1 MKLPS
6 LQLLLTSFIIVSKR
20 FPFVLLAALT
30 VTVISILLIEKHLGS
45 NAELIL
51 AKVLMT
57 SSLGLPL
64 FFAVHIF
71 CERTM
76 AKPMFRFTAFVTALF
91 VLVQFY
97 FSLANWD
104 NNNGP
109 IFYRFFFWS
118 AGLHLVAAFSAFFIE
133 DELNGFWQFNKQLFL
148 RFLTAALYSGVLYLG
163 LAGAI
168 LAVDELFNVNVRGE
182 VYAELW
188 FVIAGL
194 FNTIFFLGG
203 ITEPVTS
210 LNQETSYPKG
220 LKVFTQ
226 YVLIPLVT
234 IYLLILYAYTAK
246 ILIQMSLPKGWVANL
261 ILGFSV
267 TGILSLLL
275 VYPIREEEENRWIK
289 TFSRFYYFSLVPL
302 IVLLFI
308 AIGVRISAY
317 GVTVERYIVAMLGV
331 WLALIT
337 LYFIFSKAKNII
349 LIPLTLAVFLFGS
362 CFGPWGMFKVSERS
376 QLKRLHTLLDKN
388 GALIGGK
395 IIALTESDVKKI
407 KIKDLNQMNSILDYL
422 SSNHG
427 FEGMK
432 DWLSEDCSQTV
443 FTDSLNKNRY
453 DQQITLKKCIG
464 VYGYSDY
471 RNLGDEAEMQMN
483 IFCNHLNASEGI
495 AVSGYD
501 LIYEFN
507 INDYDNEEKVSDK
520 GSTTRLAENQLTFY
534 IDGEKQFDL
543 KLDSIAAK
551 LRALPSQKYN
561 TNNADPKDMTFEFD
575 NLQGHTVKM
584 LLNSVQSGFTDSTAT
599 INTIS
604 GYLLLRKE

>member
-1 MKLPS
+1 MKLSS
-6 LQLLLTSFIIVSKR
+6 LQLLFTSFISVSKR
-20 FPFVLLAALT
+20 FPFVLLAALNI
-30 VTVISILLIEKHLGS
+30 TVISILLIEKHLCS

-51 AKVLMT
+51 GKVLMT

-64 FFAVHIF
+64 FFALHIF
-71 CERTM
+71 CERTL
-76 AKPMFRFTAFVTALF
+76 AKPMFKFMAFVTALF

-188 FVIAGL
+188 FVVAGL

-203 ITEPVTS
+203 ITEPVAS

-317 GVTVERYIVAMLGV
+317 GVTVERYMVAMLGV
-331 WLALIT
+331 WLAFIT

-395 IIALTESDVKKI
+395 IIALTESDIKKI
-407 KIKDLNQMNSILDYL
+407 KIKDLNQMNYILDYL

-432 DWLSEDCSQTV
+432 DWLSEDCSQIV

-471 RNLGDEAEMQMN
+471 RNQGDEAEMQMN

-495 AVSGYD
+495 PVSGYD
-501 LIYEFN
+501 IIYEFN
-507 INDYDNEEKVSDK
+507 INDYNNGEKVSDK
-520 GSTTRLAENQLTFY
+520 GSTTRLNKNQLTFY

-561 TNNADPKDMTFEFD
+561 TNNADPKDMIFEFD
-575 NLQGHTVKM
+575 NLQGQKVKM
-584 LLNSVQSGFTDSTAT
+584 LLNSVQSGFIDSTAT
-599 INTIS
+599 INTMS
-604 GYLLLRKE
+604 GYLLLMNE

>member
-6 LQLLLTSFIIVSKR
+6 LQLLFSSFTYTCKR
-20 FPFVLLAALT
+20 FPFVILAAFAG
-30 VTVISILLIEKHLGS
+30 TVISIMLLEGKFDS

-71 CERTM
+71 CERTL
-76 AKPMFRFTAFVTALF
+76 AKPMFKFTAFVTALF

-97 FSLANWD
+97 FSLAGWD
-104 NNNGP
+104 TDKGT

-118 AGLHLVAAFSAFFIE
+118 TGLHLVAAFSAFFIQ

-168 LAVDELFNVNVRGE
+168 LAVDELFNVKIRSE
-182 VYAELW
+182 VYGDLW
-188 FVIAGL
+188 FLIAGL

-203 ITEPVTS
+203 ITEPVAS
-210 LNQETSYPKG
+210 LNKETSYPKG

-234 IYLLILYAYTAK
+234 IYLLILYAYTGK
-246 ILIQMSLPKGWVANL
+246 ILVQMNLPKGWVANL

-275 VYPIREEEENRWIK
+275 VYPVREQEENKWIK

-308 AIGVRISAY
+308 AIGIRISAY
-317 GVTVERYIVAMLGV
+317 GVTIERYIVAMLGV
-331 WLALIT
+331 WLAMIT

-349 LIPLTLAVFLFGS
+349 LIPLTLSMFLFGC

-376 QLKRLHTLLDKN
+376 QLKRLLTLLDKN
-388 GALIGGK
+388 GAMVGGN
-395 IIALTESDVKKI
+395 IITLTDAGFKKI
-407 KIKDLNQMNSILDYL
+407 KIKDLNQINSILEYL
-422 SSNHG
+422 SNAHG

-432 DWLSEDCSQTV
+432 DWLGEDCKQKV

-453 DQQITLKKCIG
+453 DQQDLLKKCMG

-471 RNLGDEAEMQMN
+471 RNESYESEINVN
-483 IFCNHLNASEGI
+483 IYGNQLNESAGI
-495 AVSGYD
+495 DVSGYD
-501 LIYEFN
+501 RLYEFN
-507 INDYDNEEKVSDK
+507 ANAYNDNETISKDDSYTKLE
-520 GSTTRLAENQLTFY
+520 ENEMTFY
-534 IDGEKQFDL
+534 LDGEKQFDL
-543 KLDSIAAK
+543 KLDTIATK
-551 LRALPSQKYN
+551 LRALPHQKYN
-561 TNNADPKDMTFEFD
+561 AYNAKPEEMTFEYA
-575 NLQGHTVKM
+575 NLQGNRVKIIF
-584 LLNSVQSGFTDSTAT
+584 NSVQSNFTDSTTLVSA
-599 INTIS
+599 IS
-604 GYLLLRKE
+604 GYVLLKKL